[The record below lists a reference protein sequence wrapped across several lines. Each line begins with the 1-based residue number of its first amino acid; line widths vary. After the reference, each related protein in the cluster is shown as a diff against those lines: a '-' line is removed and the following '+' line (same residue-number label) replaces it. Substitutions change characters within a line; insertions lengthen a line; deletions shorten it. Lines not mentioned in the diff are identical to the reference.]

1 MDRRITEEKSEEK
14 DDLGFKRLDF
24 KKREEQR
31 RVLVDFLSNI
41 NFDSQLDAEK
51 RNGVIR
57 YIESSFHEEELQY
70 EKNVNNISGYN
81 NGTKAASDAIMEYAV
96 EAFKSDDLEKAK
108 ELKKIAGVV
117 KGIRKY

>member
-1 MDRRITEEKSEEK
+1 MNRRITEEKSEEK

-31 RVLVDFLSNI
+31 RVLIDFLSNI
-41 NFDSQLDAEK
+41 DFDSQLDTEK
-51 RNGVIR
+51 LNGVIR
-57 YIESSFHEEELQY
+57 YIESSFHEEEFQY
-70 EKNVNNISGYN
+70 EKKVNNISGYN
-81 NGTKAASDAIMEYAV
+81 NGTKAASDAVMEYAV
-96 EAFKSDDLEKAK
+96 EAFKNDDFEKAK